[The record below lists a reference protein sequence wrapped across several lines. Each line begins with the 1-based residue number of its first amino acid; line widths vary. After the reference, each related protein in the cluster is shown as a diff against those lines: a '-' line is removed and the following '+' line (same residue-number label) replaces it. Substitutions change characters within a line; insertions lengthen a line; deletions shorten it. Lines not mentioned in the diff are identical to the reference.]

1 MFTQVTTIEI
11 PNDTP
16 VVITFELMKAI
27 PILIPKEIPK
37 RIIVRIHVN
46 TFLQFFLCKGKPTF
60 FHFIYSGS
68 GALLTFTLF
77 IGNSL
82 YLQQFQKF
90 AIEGG
95 LFLDTIY
102 LIA

>member
-1 MFTQVTTIEI
+1 M
-11 PNDTP
+11 N
-16 VVITFELMKAI
+16 AI
-27 PILIPKEIPK
+27 PILMPKDMPN
-37 RIIVRIHVN
+37 RIIVKIHVN
-46 TFLQFFLCKGKPTF
+46 TFLKFFFCKGKPTF

-68 GALLTFTLF
+68 GALLTFTFL
-77 IGNSL
+77 IGNSF

-90 AIEGG
+90 LRAGG